1 MEKFEKGCYIQY
13 ADRRQKMG
21 EQLLTLYNSLTLEA
35 QKQLYEFASFLASKA
50 GNIKKTKNSDS
61 SDFFGALH
69 KYANPDL
76 IEKEKSA
83 WADSVSDKYRRLNDN

>member
-1 MEKFEKGCYIQY
+1 
-13 ADRRQKMG
+13 MG

-50 GNIKKTKNSDS
+50 GNIKKTKTSDS

-69 KYANPDL
+69 KYAKPDL